1 MGTEPGLHRPS
12 QLSRAPRG
20 HGMRHHLLPLAS
32 PNLEHLLSC
41 SGEAKAL
48 VTGLSTELW
57 APPPLP
63 ALTDPSG
70 FHSDDQPLAVG
81 GWASLICPLCVQDVG
96 KTRQRQGA
104 PEPASLS
111 P

>member
-1 MGTEPGLHRPS
+1 MGREPGLHGPS

-20 HGMRHHLLPLAS
+20 HGMRHHLLPLSS
-32 PNLEHLLSC
+32 PNLEHLLPC
-41 SGEAKAL
+41 SGVAKAL

-57 APPPLP
+57 APSPLT
-63 ALTDPSG
+63 ALADHRW
-70 FHSDDQPLAVG
+70 FHSDDQPLAMG
-81 GWASLICPLCVQDVG
+81 GKASLICPLYVQDVG
-96 KTRQRQGA
+96 KTKQRQGA

>member
-1 MGTEPGLHRPS
+1 MGREPGLHGPS
-12 QLSRAPRG
+12 QPSRAPRG

-32 PNLEHLLSC
+32 PNLEHLLPC
-41 SGEAKAL
+41 SGEANAL

-57 APPPLP
+57 EPSPLT
-63 ALTDPSG
+63 ALADHRW
-70 FHSDDQPLAVG
+70 FHSDDQPLAMG
-81 GWASLICPLCVQDVG
+81 GKASLICPLCVQDVG

>member
-70 FHSDDQPLAVG
+70 FHSDDQPRRAQKSCLFNNHLQLQVVNRE
-81 GWASLICPLCVQDVG
+81 SEL
-96 KTRQRQGA
+96 
-104 PEPASLS
+104 
-111 P
+111 